1 MFLYI
6 RYLACED
13 FKFNEYDTCP
23 TNQYQFV
30 MNIKLPINNLIIH
43 LLDEQYSLEYKKQTR
58 QKSYRDKYI
67 KNLSFMC
74 IIIAT
79 QLTLA

>member
-1 MFLYI
+1 MLQFFQLKLIKIYQLSI
-6 RYLACED
+6 
-13 FKFNEYDTCP
+13 YDTCP

-30 MNIKLPINNLIIH
+30 MNIKLPMNNLIIN

-58 QKSYRDKYI
+58 QKVIATSTSK
-67 KNLSFMC
+67 KKFMC